1 MRSLWQLHTTGE
13 RYNMCEVGVASG
25 ACLLGVHSLSIFLS
39 SLILGRIEC
48 CCVVCLVLVRD
59 LATNLLLYLC
69 ATFPESQVMKNC
81 SCELTRPGDTEVH
94 TASVLLRPADPVYPR
109 TRQRPP

>member
-1 MRSLWQLHTTGE
+1 MRSLWQLHTAGE

-48 CCVVCLVLVRD
+48 CCVGL
-59 LATNLLLYLC
+59 
-69 ATFPESQVMKNC
+69 
-81 SCELTRPGDTEVH
+81 PGFG
-94 TASVLLRPADPVYPR
+94 
-109 TRQRPP
+109 

>member
-39 SLILGRIEC
+39 SLILGRSEC
-48 CCVVCLVLVRD
+48 CCVGL
-59 LATNLLLYLC
+59 
-69 ATFPESQVMKNC
+69 
-81 SCELTRPGDTEVH
+81 PGFG
-94 TASVLLRPADPVYPR
+94 
-109 TRQRPP
+109 